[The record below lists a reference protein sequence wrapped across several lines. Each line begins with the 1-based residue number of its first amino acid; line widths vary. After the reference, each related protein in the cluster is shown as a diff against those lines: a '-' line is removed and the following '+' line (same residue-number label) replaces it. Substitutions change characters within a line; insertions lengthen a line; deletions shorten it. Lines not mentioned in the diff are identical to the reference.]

1 MISQETSDK
10 SIKDENITTSESE
23 QQETNSDVK
32 NVSQDEKKKLILTD
46 SKVST

>member
-10 SIKDENITTSESE
+10 SIKDENISTSESE

>member
-23 QQETNSDVK
+23 QQETNSDDK
-32 NVSQDEKKKLILTD
+32 NDSPDETKN
-46 SKVST
+46 